1 MTITVRGQNEV
12 MNESFRS
19 LGLGLIL
26 AIVLVYC

>member
-1 MTITVRGQNEV
+1 MKITLRGQNQV

-26 AIVLVYC
+26 ATLLVYC